1 VLDHW
6 PLIGRDQEIAEV
18 TGLIGNNAYRGV
30 ALAGKPGVGKSRLA
44 REAIR
49 AAADA
54 GWTVRRAAA
63 TATSRSIPL
72 GAFAQW
78 TDDFEGAP
86 LALARK
92 VIAALTAGTEPDRL
106 LVFVDDAHLLDDLS
120 ALVVHQLVQS
130 EAATVIVTIRTG
142 ETAPDAVTALW
153 KDGLLRRRELQP
165 LSRSETDEL
174 LAAALGTPP
183 DRHCA
188 APARSSS
195 P

>member
-1 VLDHW
+1 MLDHW
-6 PLIGRDQEIAEV
+6 PLVGRDQEIDEV

-86 LALARK
+86 LALARR
-92 VIAALTAGTEPDRL
+92 VIAALTIRPSSGGG
-106 LVFVDDAHLLDDLS
+106 
-120 ALVVHQLVQS
+120 S
-130 EAATVIVTIRTG
+130 E
-142 ETAPDAVTALW
+142 
-153 KDGLLRRRELQP
+153 
-165 LSRSETDEL
+165 
-174 LAAALGTPP
+174 LG
-183 DRHCA
+183 DS
-188 APARSSS
+188 ARSPSNR
-195 P
+195 PRWRAANRAR

>member
-6 PLIGRDQEIAEV
+6 PLIGRDQEISEV

-92 VIAALTAGTEPDRL
+92 VIAALRAGTEPDRL
-106 LVFVDDAHLLDDLS
+106 LVFVDDGHLLDDLS

-153 KDGLLRRRELQP
+153 KDGLLRRRELPP